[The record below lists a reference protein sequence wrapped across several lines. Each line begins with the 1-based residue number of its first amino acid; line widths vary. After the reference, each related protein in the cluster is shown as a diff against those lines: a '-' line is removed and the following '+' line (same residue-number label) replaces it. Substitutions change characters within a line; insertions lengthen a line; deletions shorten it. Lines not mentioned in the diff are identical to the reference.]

1 VDGTAGKDKLVGK
14 VKGGIKDLL
23 GMKLTLYLYAFGRC
37 LLTPILTVLKS
48 TGSNFENFY
57 KDEHTTLLPVD
68 DRIFSTSVD
77 CTYTFADIPLPVP
90 SVSCRSLVVCFSR

>member
-1 VDGTAGKDKLVGK
+1 
-14 VKGGIKDLL
+14 
-23 GMKLTLYLYAFGRC
+23 MKLTLCVYAFGKC

-57 KDEHTTLLPVD
+57 KDEHTTLVPVD

-90 SVSCRSLVVCFSR
+90 SVSYHSLIAYFSKR